1 MRFSIIIPVYNVE
14 RYIRK
19 CMESVME
26 QTFRDFEVIVV
37 DDESPDNS
45 MRIVEEFAEK
55 YPGMI
60 TMIHQKNKRLGG
72 ARNTGAREARGD
84 YLLFVDSDD
93 YVSTDMLEVLDA
105 QIKSHGCDML
115 VFNYCMVTPEGAPLF
130 EAGLGALRPGM
141 YFPRKDKELFSLPIS
156 AVNKV
161 YRRALYQECGFQ
173 FPEKLL
179 YEDAM
184 TRFLTAKASS
194 VYLHDAVLYYY
205 VQSPGSIMRQKVSP
219 HVLDIL
225 KVTDMVL
232 SAFTEAGIY
241 EDFRKELDA
250 SLLTGILHIFNQV
263 NKADRE
269 SGMQDTFASY
279 IREHFGEYEN
289 NPCIL
294 KENKAAIR
302 CILSGNYTRYHF
314 RFLKKLELMEAVMA
328 FPPVA
333 ALNKLRKRILQKE
346 RG

>member
-1 MRFSIIIPVYNVE
+1 MRFSIIVPVYNVE
-14 RYIRK
+14 KYIRK
-19 CMESVME
+19 CMESVMT

-45 MRIVEEFAEK
+45 MRIVEEFAET

-72 ARNTGAREARGD
+72 ARNTGAGVARGD

-93 YVSTDMLEVLDA
+93 YVSTDMLAVLDE
-105 QIKSHGCDML
+105 QLRNHTCDML
-115 VFNYCMVTPEGAPLF
+115 VFSYCMVTPEGTPVLK
-130 EAGLGALRPGM
+130 AGLGALRPGL
-141 YFPRKDKELFSLPIS
+141 YIPGKHKSLFSLPIS

-161 YRRALYQECGFQ
+161 YRREFYRDCGFQ

-205 VQSPGSIMRQKVSP
+205 VQSPGSIMRQKVSD

-232 SAFTEAGIY
+232 AAFRESGIY
-241 EDFRKELDA
+241 EDFRNELDA
-250 SLLTGILHIFNQV
+250 SVLTGILHIFNQV

-269 SGMQDTFASY
+269 SKLQDTFASY
-279 IREHFGEYEN
+279 IREHFGEYES
-289 NPCIL
+289 NPSIL
-294 KENKAAIR
+294 RENKAAIR
-302 CILSGNYTRYHF
+302 CILAGRYGWYHF
-314 RFLKKLELMEAVMA
+314 RFLKKLEVVEAIMECR
-328 FPPVA
+328 PVA
-333 ALNKLRKRILQKE
+333 ALNRMRKRLLQKK